1 MWQLHQREGIAAGF
15 DDEPLDHL
23 VVQRSRQDGLEERA
37 GVAMT
42 ERCDRDLWQSTRCVG
57 HFARGEHHRDPL
69 DREAASREPED
80 LCRRAIEP
88 LGVVDHAEKRPLPGG
103 LRQQSEHRE
112 CDEERVRRRPRPEP
126 EGDIE
131 RVALRTRQSL
141 SEGIDRRA
149 ELLNRGE
156 RELHLALD
164 SGGAHDPQRRGLL
177 DQVVEERRL
186 ADAGFA
192 MDDECAAMTV
202 ARGLHQ
208 PVDGR
213 LLALPAQQLHSAL
226 PPCPRTRVSRRPSA

>member
-23 VVQRSRQDGLEERA
+23 VVQRSRQDGLQERA

-42 ERCDRDLWQSTRCVG
+42 EPWDGDLRQPTRCVG

-69 DREAASREPED
+69 DREAARREPED

-88 LGVVDHAEKRPLPGG
+88 LGVVDHAEKRPFPGG
-103 LRQQSEHRE
+103 LRQQSENRE
-112 CDEERVRRRPRPEP
+112 GDEERVRRRPRPEP

-141 SEGIDRRA
+141 TEGKDRRA
-149 ELLNRGE
+149 ELLDRGE

-164 SGGAHDPQRRGLL
+164 AGGAHDPQRRGFL
-177 DQVVEERRL
+177 DQRRRGAPSCRRRARHGRRVRRHDRRGRTPPAGRWPL
-186 ADAGFA
+186 ARVPGPA
-192 MDDECAAMTV
+192 T
-202 ARGLHQ
+202 
-208 PVDGR
+208 
-213 LLALPAQQLHSAL
+213 ALGVSSMPS
-226 PPCPRTRVSRRPSA
+226 TRVPRRSSA